1 MANRLQYETSP
12 YLLQHAHNPVD
23 WYPWGEE
30 AFRRA
35 REENKPVLLSIGY
48 AACHWCHVMERESFE
63 DEATAALMNELFI
76 NIKVDRE
83 ERPDVDQVYMT
94 AVQALTGQGGWPL
107 TVFLTPT
114 GEPFYGGTYFP
125 PEDRHGL
132 PAFRR
137 VLRAV
142 AEAYHTRPGE
152 IAAAAHQI
160 TAHLREAQQLN
171 APPEPLQHAILDQ
184 AIRAVLPTFDQVNGG
199 FGGAP
204 KFPQAMTLE
213 LLLRQAARTGE
224 VSLRAMVE
232 LTLQRM
238 AAGGIY
244 DQLGGGFH
252 RYAVDAAWQ
261 VPHFEK
267 MLYDNALLARLY
279 LAAWLFTGEASFRR
293 VAEETL
299 DYVLREMAAPGGGFC
314 SSQDADSE
322 GEEGKYYLWTLGEIL
337 DLLGPEDGRLFA
349 AFYGVTAE
357 GNFEGKNILHGTG
370 TLEEV
375 AARSGVTPE
384 DLQAVLARG
393 RQRLLAAREQR
404 VKPGRDEKVLTSW
417 NGMLLRALAEAAAAL
432 GREDYRTAAE
442 ETATFLLETL
452 RPQGRLLRTFKDGRA
467 HVLGYLEDYAHLID
481 GLLALYELTFAPC
494 WLAEAE
500 ALADAMLD
508 LFWDESLPGFYD
520 TARDHEQLIV
530 PPARRLRQC
539 HPLGEL
545 DGGGCPLPPGSDARQ
560 TPLPA
565 AGAHRAPLLCQHPP
579 ACSRGVRP
587 AADRARLCPRRSPRD
602 RDRGRPRCAGYSCP
616 AGGRPRALP
625 AKPCHRPPA
634 TRRAGHHSPPGGQ
647 DPARWPGHCLCLSGA
662 MSARRQSA
670 TRWRWRSS
678 LAAEAATVR
687 SRGDVPR
694 CSIPRSR

>member
-94 AVQALTGQGGWPL
+94 AVQAMTGQGGWPL

-530 PPARRLRQC
+530 RPRDVFDNATPSGNSTAVDVLFRLGVMLGKPLYQQRALTVLRSFASILQRAPAAFARLLIALDFALGDPPEIAIVGDLAAPDTRALLAVVRERYLPNRVIALLR
-539 HPLGEL
+539 PGE
-545 DGGGCPLPPGSDARQ
+545 PAT
-560 TPLPA
+560 TPLL
-565 AGAHRAPLLCQHPP
+565 AGKT
-579 ACSRGVRP
+579 
-587 AADRARLCPRRSPRD
+587 PRD
-602 RDRGRPRCAGYSCP
+602 GRATAYVCRGYVCTAPVSDPVAL
-616 AGGRPRALP
+616 AQQLGG
-625 AKPCHRPPA
+625 
-634 TRRAGHHSPPGGQ
+634 
-647 DPARWPGHCLCLSGA
+647 
-662 MSARRQSA
+662 
-670 TRWRWRSS
+670 
-678 LAAEAATVR
+678 
-687 SRGDVPR
+687 
-694 CSIPRSR
+694 